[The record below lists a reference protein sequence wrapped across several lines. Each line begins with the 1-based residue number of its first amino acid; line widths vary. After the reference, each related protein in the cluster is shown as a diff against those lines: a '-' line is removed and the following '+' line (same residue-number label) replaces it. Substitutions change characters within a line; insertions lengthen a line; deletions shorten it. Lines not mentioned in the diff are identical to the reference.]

1 MGKMETLYAEIYDV
15 LDGME
20 DKSQSFGHELSDTRE
35 LLNHILELK
44 DLVKKERNDH
54 IVSIKWRI
62 VSILVSRLNCK
73 ITTLI

>member
-1 MGKMETLYAEIYDV
+1 MGKMESLYAEISDV
-15 LDGME
+15 LDRME

-62 VSILVSRLNCK
+62 VSILVCRLDCK

>member
-1 MGKMETLYAEIYDV
+1 MGKMETLYAEISDV
-15 LDGME
+15 LDRME

-35 LLNHILELK
+35 LLNYILELK

-62 VSILVSRLNCK
+62 VSILVCRLDCK